1 MAKTIDVEAFK
12 KEGFSFEE
20 IESVKRWLDDIE
32 KGRTISY
39 EEVKIKSRKKLFS
52 KQKIYA

>member
-20 IESVKRWLDDIE
+20 IESIKR
-32 KGRTISY
+32 
-39 EEVKIKSRKKLFS
+39 
-52 KQKIYA
+52 

>member
-12 KEGFSFEE
+12 KEWFSFEE
-20 IESVKRWLDDIE
+20 IESIKIGLDDIE

-39 EEVKIKSRKKLFS
+39 EKVKAKARKELFS
-52 KQKIYA
+52 KDKIYA